1 MSTFE
6 GQPTQQK
13 IGESKT
19 EKNSKK
25 NNLQQMQAKQKRP
38 CIEQIKAWKGPAP
51 RAEDN
56 DLSDPAR
63 STKFKRP

>member
-38 CIEQIKAWKGPAP
+38 CIEQIKA
-51 RAEDN
+51 
-56 DLSDPAR
+56 
-63 STKFKRP
+63 

>member
-1 MSTFE
+1 
-6 GQPTQQK
+6 
-13 IGESKT
+13 
-19 EKNSKK
+19 
-25 NNLQQMQAKQKRP
+25 LQQMQAKQKRP